1 MPKKHDKKS
10 LFIQHLV
17 LKNQT
22 NLFFTTFLKRQV
34 SGANHHE
41 CGVINLTDI
50 FQSHLNL
57 S

>member
-17 LKNQT
+17 LKNQKK
-22 NLFFTTFLKRQV
+22 LFFTTFPKRQV

-41 CGVINLTDI
+41 CGVIDLTDI